1 MSQPEVGD
9 EAQDLVGA
17 PPTRLRR
24 GSITAIRARR
34 FARNKLAVAAATFV
48 LLEILVA
55 LFASFI
61 APANPNAQALA
72 QRLKGP
78 SASHWLGTDQ
88 FGRDALSRLLFGA
101 RVSLGGAAIA
111 VIIAVSVGVSFG
123 LIAGYLGGWIDRV
136 LSQVMDVVMSIP
148 ALILAVTIVGV
159 LGPGLTNAMI
169 AVGIATVPRF
179 YRVTRAQTH
188 VVSSETFIEAARAG
202 GSSQT
207 SIMLRHVL
215 PNALSPVM
223 VQVSLVLGAA
233 VTAEASL
240 SYIGLGVQP
249 PTASWGSALR
259 EAAPSMSQAPA
270 LVIAP
275 GVVIALTVLAF
286 ALAGDEL
293 REALGT
299 GRQSQ
304 VADVTI

>member
-1 MSQPEVGD
+1 MSVQAVRD
-9 EAQDLVGA
+9 EAEELAEA
-17 PPTRLRR
+17 PPAKLRR
-24 GSITAIRARR
+24 GSITAIRVRR
-34 FARNKLAVAAATFV
+34 FARNKLAVAAAIFV
-48 LLEILVA
+48 LIEVLVA
-55 LFASFI
+55 LFASVI
-61 APANPNAQALA
+61 APANPNVQDLA
-72 QRLKGP
+72 RRLKGP
-78 SASHWLGTDQ
+78 SAAHWLGTDQ
-88 FGRDALSRLLFGA
+88 FGRDALSRLIFGA

-111 VIIAVSVGVSFG
+111 VAIAVSAGVSLG
-123 LIAGYLGGWIDRV
+123 LIAGYLRGWVDRTF
-136 LSQVMDVVMSIP
+136 SQVMDVVMSVP

-188 VVSSETFIEAARAG
+188 VVAGETFIEAARAG

-275 GVVIALTVLAF
+275 GVIIALTVLAF

-299 GRQSQ
+299 GRESQ